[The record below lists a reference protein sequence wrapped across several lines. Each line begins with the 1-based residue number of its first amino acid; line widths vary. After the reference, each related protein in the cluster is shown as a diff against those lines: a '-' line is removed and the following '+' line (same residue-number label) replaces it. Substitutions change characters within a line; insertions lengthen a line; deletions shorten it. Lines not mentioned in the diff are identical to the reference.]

1 MASKRESLIAS
12 AEKSLLKG
20 KVDAALKDYLKVLEE
35 TPNDINVLNKVGDL
49 YVRLGRNDESIPF
62 FLRIAEH
69 YARDG
74 FYVRGIAMY
83 KKINKL
89 DPARL
94 DIYEKLAE
102 LYVKQQLWM
111 EAKSNYQVL
120 ADYLLKQDNLQGA
133 VGIYQKMV
141 AIEPQNLQLHVRLAD
156 LFTQAKR
163 LPEAL
168 QEYAVVAAAL
178 SERGANEESIRVY
191 EKALKLAPDNVEI
204 LRTLV
209 PLLLSI
215 NSVEQARTVL
225 RKGLEASPRSVPLF
239 LLAAEAALAAN
250 DMAEA
255 RSYSDKARAVDPENE
270 EVLSAA
276 VRIQLKGRRP
286 DLAWGAALPLAD
298 ASVRRGETKKAL
310 ALLVPIARAAPDNEE
325 IVRKIV
331 DLAAG
336 SGDETTALPFRSALA
351 ELYRKK
357 GMLVEAADLLRIC
370 ARVQPDNTEFRS
382 RLSQLEAKAGI
393 LPPSPPRVP
402 PPTLDRNLEV
412 TLSGFDLPERRPG
425 APAEIPQ
432 SPREVLVP
440 APDSASEFEFDL
452 DDADLAEEEA
462 PAAAEEAPPT
472 PPRGLQAPSRYHGV
486 EPEAA
491 GDEPAW
497 GTLSA
502 AEALEAFEERQ
513 AEAARTAAGGAAD
526 GAIEELLPI
535 AQMSPATPVSGIPAP
550 RGFEVPLAAPDGFG
564 PSTIDA
570 EPDFPPPSFGDALSS
585 EPAWPMPDAG
595 PAPSGLEGGGP
606 ASWGPVS
613 GAIAADAAVEDALVE
628 ADVFRRYGLL
638 EKALDQLVPWI
649 ERAPGNLK
657 VRERLFE
664 ITLEQGN
671 REAARGHAIV
681 LAEAYE
687 AVGREDRIR
696 GLEGLLGESL
706 RAAAEEPPAV
716 VEAPAEARS
725 GADGSLPEEEIEP
738 ASAGEAAAPSPA
750 ASLPV
755 DLPGGLAMPQGL
767 GASEEPLTEILSG
780 PIALPVEAETLE
792 GAESD
797 VPRIAPV
804 EPAAGGPPAPERPSL
819 EEEIAAEAGPSLE
832 PGLPVSGALVV
843 EEGLETDLA
852 AAVSL
857 PLPAEPLPA
866 AEEIPR
872 GDAGGAP
879 AEAVDVPV
887 EAPLAAPSSE
897 PLTAASEAESASDA
911 PAGRPVV
918 STPRT
923 KLSAEDLLGLE
934 RPVRPAAPKKVR
946 TVRPEDVELDLLG
959 RKEAPRTKAAKPSRP
974 DVVLPDDLLKSLGKR
989 PHAPAALEHE
999 IAERVPSPASG
1010 AGADLEAA
1018 AVEAPLVVEPAA
1030 EEPPAVE
1037 PLAEEPPAVEAPA
1050 EEPILAAEADALAA
1064 EAVPT
1069 DDAVAREEPETEP
1082 APPPAGPSEEE
1093 LSELDFCLDQGMV
1106 VDAAERLQGLEG
1118 RFPGS
1123 PDLAVRRVRLEGGRG
1138 GTEASRASLHD
1149 LLSDDLDSVLDAE
1162 LGRSLTEDMVRESNQ
1177 PSGPIPV
1184 VPEGAPALD
1193 ESGLFSDEQEFFN
1206 FADELH
1212 TELRKEGETAPA
1224 EEGREVS
1231 LEEIFRDF
1239 KKGVEQQL
1247 SPEDYETH
1255 YNLGIAYKEMGLTD
1269 EAIGEFQ
1276 LAAKDPLHAVEC
1288 CAMLGLCFLEKGL
1301 PQLAVKWYRKGLDT
1315 VGIKDDDRLG
1325 LQYALAGVLE
1335 QIGDAEGAYRTY
1347 LEIFSS
1353 NAAYRDVPA
1362 RIKELRPIIA
1372 P

>member
-35 TPNDINVLNKVGDL
+35 IPNDINVLNKVGDL

-191 EKALKLAPDNVEI
+191 EKALKLAPDNVDI

-215 NSVEQARTVL
+215 NSVEQARSVL

-255 RSYSDKARAVDPENE
+255 RSYSDKARAVEPENE

-286 DLAWGAALPLAD
+286 DLAWSAALPLAD

-370 ARVQPDNTEFRS
+370 TRLQPDNSEFRA

-402 PPTLDRNLEV
+402 PPTIERNLEV

-425 APAEIPQ
+425 APAEVPQ
-432 SPREVLVP
+432 PPRELLVP

-452 DDADLAEEEA
+452 DDADLAADEL
-462 PAAAEEAPPT
+462 PAAVEAAPPT
-472 PPRGLQAPSRYHGV
+472 PPRGLSAPSRF
-486 EPEAA
+486 PEIEADSQ

-502 AEALEAFEERQ
+502 AEALEAFEARQ
-513 AEAARTAAGGAAD
+513 AEAERAGEGRTAGGAN
-526 GAIEELLPI
+526 EELLPI
-535 AQMSPATPVSGIPAP
+535 ARMSPSTPVSGFPAP
-550 RGFEVPLAAPDGFG
+550 RGFDVPLTSPSGFG
-564 PSTIDA
+564 SSAIDA
-570 EPDFPPPSFGDALSS
+570 DPDFPPPTFGDALSS
-585 EPAWPMPDAG
+585 EPSWPMPEAG
-595 PAPSGLEGGGP
+595 PAPSVLDVGGP
-606 ASWGPVS
+606 PSWGPVS
-613 GAIAADAAVEDALVE
+613 GTITQDNAVEDALVE

-649 ERAPGNLK
+649 DKAPGNLK

-671 REAARGHAIV
+671 RAAARTHGIV

-687 AVGREDRIR
+687 AVGRDDRIR
-696 GLEGLLGESL
+696 GLEGLLGEPL
-706 RAAAEEPPAV
+706 RPVAEPSAVV
-716 VEAPAEARS
+716 VEAPS
-725 GADGSLPEEEIEP
+725 GAGGDEGEP
-738 ASAGEAAAPSPA
+738 DLRSSPAGEAAVPSLEESEALEAVGA
-750 ASLPV
+750 AAVPLP
-755 DLPGGLAMPQGL
+755 LAAL
-767 GASEEPLTEILSG
+767 DEPLTEILSG
-780 PIALPVEAETLE
+780 PVQIPMDVGLPPDA
-792 GAESD
+792 
-797 VPRIAPV
+797 
-804 EPAAGGPPAPERPSL
+804 EPAAPEVAADASSTGEPAALEEPSL
-819 EEEIAAEAGPSLE
+819 EEEVSFEAGAAFAPE
-832 PGLPVSGALVV
+832 PAVSGEQLVAEPLEA
-843 EEGLETDLA
+843 EEPIVA
-852 AAVSL
+852 AAPL
-857 PLPAEPLPA
+857 PLPEVSAPSEVALPEEPV
-866 AEEIPR
+866 E
-872 GDAGGAP
+872 AP
-879 AEAVDVPV
+879 AEAATSVA
-887 EAPLAAPSSE
+887 APLAPPETEEAPE
-897 PLTAASEAESASDA
+897 AAAERRPASA
-911 PAGRPVV
+911 
-918 STPRT
+918 PRT
-923 KLSAEDLLGLE
+923 RLSAEALLGLD
-934 RPVRPAAPKKVR
+934 RPARPATEKKVR
-946 TVRPEDVELDLLG
+946 AVRPEDVELDLLG
-959 RKEAPRTKAAKPSRP
+959 KTEKPKAKASKASRA
-974 DVVLPDDLLKSLGKR
+974 DVVLPDDLLRSLGKR
-989 PHAPAALEHE
+989 PHVPAV
-999 IAERVPSPASG
+999 VPEDE
-1010 AGADLEAA
+1010 AGI
-1018 AVEAPLVVEPAA
+1018 VEPAVPEA
-1030 EEPPAVE
+1030 TDTPEVIRVEEPSGAEPIPDAAATAEPVAELALDTDVTVVE
-1037 PLAEEPPAVEAPA
+1037 ETPA
-1050 EEPILAAEADALAA
+1050 EEPGFTLAQMPPAPVELAEIEGPA
-1064 EAVPT
+1064 
-1069 DDAVAREEPETEP
+1069 EP
-1082 APPPAGPSEEE
+1082 AGELAEIAAGPSAEE

-1118 RFPGS
+1118 RFPGN
-1123 PDLAVRRVRLEGGRG
+1123 PDLALRRVRLEGGRG

-1212 TELRKEGETAPA
+1212 TELRKEGETAPT

-1325 LQYALAGVLE
+1325 LLYALAGVLE

-1362 RIKELRPIIA
+1362 RIKELRPIVA